1 MDGPEANGDRGGR
14 GRFDPVAGMRAMA
27 EIQAEGLRAAGD
39 VLDRILGSEPAPGP
53 ARARREDYSALIDA
67 WTQLMRRGVS
77 VLTNPPGGSAV
88 SVDGDGPGPVTR
100 VVAGAGAAEV
110 WLHNGSDQPVGPLT
124 LRCGPLS
131 DAGGVGLAE
140 ASVTFDP
147 AVIDTMPE
155 RSSRGVR
162 VSVSGGSAPAGV
174 YRGVIQAEGA
184 PAVWIPLEV
193 TVR

>member
-1 MDGPEANGDRGGR
+1 
-14 GRFDPVAGMRAMA
+14 MRAMA

-53 ARARREDYSALIDA
+53 ARAGRDDYSALVDA
-67 WTQLMRRGVS
+67 WTELMRRGVS
-77 VLTNPPGGSAV
+77 VLTNPGGGAAV
-88 SVDGDGPGPVTR
+88 PVDGDGPGPVTR
-100 VVAGAGAAEV
+100 VVAGGDAAEV

-124 LRCGPLS
+124 LRCGALS
-131 DAGGVGLAE
+131 DAAGCALAG
-140 ASVTFDP
+140 ARVTFAP
-147 AVIDTMPE
+147 ASIDVLPE

-162 VSVSGGSAPAGV
+162 VSLVGEAPAPGV

-184 PAVWIPLEV
+184 SAVWFPLEV